1 MPNTIVTSKSDS
13 LNFSENNIN
22 SCSTI
27 ENSKSDTF
35 NFSENNVDN
44 GSAAE
49 NAVIAINFNSNVHT
63 TEFDIELYQD
73 SGMWPLVL
81 NNTFIELCCLKG
93 PDFFQNMD
101 PKKFQSSEKKFKNF
115 NRSSNISLFELKLP
129 NGEIHLRKWLMFSE
143 HTANVYCFVCKLFN
157 KSNNSSFI
165 NPGFNNWKK
174 SHEKVKEHENSAIHR
189 KSMLTWLDRVNTK
202 NRIDKTMAEQMSSE
216 KKYWVEVLRRVV
228 SVVKFLAVHGL
239 AFEGNDWRLGS
250 SSNGNFLGI
259 LEVISEFDPFLKQ
272 HMNERANEGSGNV
285 SYISMRICNEII
297 DLMGNEVLLEIIKQL
312 QKTKYFGIILDSTP
326 DRAHKDQFAVV
337 RYCYKGLVVERFL
350 TYIHILSHT
359 GISMAEEVIHFL
371 ENNNINLQ
379 HCRGQ
384 SYDNA
389 NNMTCNFGF
398 ITKFGSRLLSETS
411 ADIFISTFKDN
422 IDTINIRQEIVHFS
436 SYVMQLNLPIT
447 SPQNIYLYVHENNLK
462 EVFPNV
468 YISLRLYLI
477 LPVSNCEAERT
488 NSKLELIENAR
499 KTSLH
504 QEKLNSLAL
513 LSAERDIT
521 NTLDFSYLIQKFS
534 ELKSRKK
541 PLS

>member
-1 MPNTIVTSKSDS
+1 MSDKKRIYLSGYAKRKLKKESEDAVSKLPKLTNFLTIKSANGVETNKNNKNDLVLNNSYIHVENMNNDSNDSNSVMPNTIVTSKYDS

-27 ENSKSDTF
+27 ESSKSDTF
-35 NFSENNVDN
+35 NFSENNIDN
-44 GSAAE
+44 GSTAE
-49 NAVIAINFNSNVHT
+49 NAVTAINFNSNDHT
-63 TEFDIELYQD
+63 IELDIELYQD
-73 SGMWPLVL
+73 PGMWPLVL

-93 PDFFQNMD
+93 PEFFQNMD

-115 NRSSNISLFELKLP
+115 NRSLNLSLFELKLP
-129 NGEIHLRKWLMFSE
+129 NSEIHLRKWLMFSE
-143 HTANVYCFVCKLFN
+143 HTGNVYCFVCKLFN

-174 SHEKVKEHENSAIHR
+174 SHEKVKEHENSAMHR

-202 NRIDKTMAEQMSSE
+202 NRIDKTMAEQMLSE

-228 SVVKFLAVHGL
+228 SVVKFLAVRGL
-239 AFEGNDWRLGS
+239 AFEGNDSRLGS

-272 HMNERANEGSGNV
+272 HMNERANKGSGNV

-312 QKTKYFGIILDSTP
+312 QETKYFGLILDSTP
-326 DRAHKDQFAVV
+326 DRAHKDQFAVVV

-389 NNMTCNFGF
+389 NNMTGIYEGLQAQIKKKMQCCF
-398 ITKFGSRLLSETS
+398 ICTLFCSFPEFSRDTYSEMLFRSNKFFWYCSKTVC
-411 ADIFISTFKDN
+411 IFCG
-422 IDTINIRQEIVHFS
+422 
-436 SYVMQLNLPIT
+436 LNP
-447 SPQNIYLYVHENNLK
+447 
-462 EVFPNV
+462 
-468 YISLRLYLI
+468 
-477 LPVSNCEAERT
+477 
-488 NSKLELIENAR
+488 
-499 KTSLH
+499 
-504 QEKLNSLAL
+504 
-513 LSAERDIT
+513 
-521 NTLDFSYLIQKFS
+521 
-534 ELKSRKK
+534 
-541 PLS
+541 